1 MERTNLGGGVGMA
14 QRKNGMM
21 AYNGMVALLAFS
33 FSLLWSVSAYAQ
45 KEGPETVCVLQVRAD
60 GDVMAVMVDDTRDI
74 DVAVLVPRD
83 NVTNL
88 PIRCTDLDRIGLA
101 VANQE
106 AVPISFGTSV
116 YTNNGELKCTKGPF
130 HIDVNGGQGVT
141 FKNCP

>member
-1 MERTNLGGGVGMA
+1 MA

-21 AYNGMVALLAFS
+21 AYDGIVALLAFS

-45 KEGPETVCVLQVRAD
+45 TEGPETVCVLQVRAD

-83 NVTNL
+83 NSTNL

-106 AVPISFGTSV
+106 AIPDSFSHLGL
-116 YTNNGELKCTKGPF
+116 Y
-130 HIDVNGGQGVT
+130 QQW
-141 FKNCP
+141 

>member
-1 MERTNLGGGVGMA
+1 MGMA

-21 AYNGMVALLAFS
+21 VYGGIVALLAFS

-45 KEGPETVCVLQVRAD
+45 TEGPETVCVLKVRAD

-74 DVAVLVPRD
+74 EVAVLVPAN

-88 PIRCTDLDRIGLA
+88 PVRCTDLDRIGLA

-106 AVPISFGTSV
+106 DIPISFRTWV
-116 YTNNGELKCTKGPF
+116 YTNKGVQKCTKGPF
-130 HIDVNGGQGVT
+130 HVEVNGGQGVT
-141 FKNCP
+141 FTNCL